1 MLNYTPQNQMTI
13 FDFKTEFEGKLN
25 PENRWVKMAKLQDWD
40 KFAAIYG
47 RGFSATM
54 GAKSIDVRIIIGTL
68 IIKHI

>member
-25 PENRWVKMAKLQDWD
+25 PENRWVKMAKLLDWD

-47 RGFSATM
+47 RGS
-54 GAKSIDVRIIIGTL
+54 VRPWVQRV
-68 IIKHI
+68 